1 MYFTHFNF
9 YSNGQSFNFLMR
21 FKVEYFNGIFL
32 GQKLNRWTMWDTN
45 EVKKTISKS
54 LKLNKINILTQKF
67 CFAPGRDFGTR
78 LDKEK
83 GRTLK

>member
-1 MYFTHFNF
+1 
-9 YSNGQSFNFLMR
+9 MR

-32 GQKLNRWTMWDTN
+32 GQKLNCWTTWN
-45 EVKKTISKS
+45 SNKVKTKSKS

-83 GRTLK
+83 GRTLKQGFALKNEH